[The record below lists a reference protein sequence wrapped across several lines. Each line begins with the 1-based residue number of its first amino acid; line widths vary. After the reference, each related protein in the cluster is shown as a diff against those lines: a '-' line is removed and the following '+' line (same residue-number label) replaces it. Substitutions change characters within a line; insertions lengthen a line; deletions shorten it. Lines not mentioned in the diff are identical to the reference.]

1 MTNRPFFFFF
11 SSSFFLNAALS
22 YLYVWVK
29 ILTTFSKKEQRVTTR
44 LRIHYTCTLSLSG
57 PAKNKIMNLYDDDDD
72 DDDDEEEEEVVKKKS
87 RRRRRRPLHSLSF
100 TRDERERERERDDTN
115 KTEIEKL

>member
-1 MTNRPFFFFF
+1 MY
-11 SSSFFLNAALS
+11 S
-22 YLYVWVK
+22 
-29 ILTTFSKKEQRVTTR
+29 
-44 LRIHYTCTLSLSG
+44 LSLSG

-87 RRRRRRPLHSLSF
+87 RRRRRPLHSLSF